1 MAYNSSYR
9 TIKDEYHKKE
19 NLLYQNLKVTT
30 SIALVE
36 CPPSQIQYLCFISSK
51 SNFKTLVKMPVRCNG
66 SMRHIIYCFLLKFG
80 DELIYIPDNITYFNS
95 V

>member
-1 MAYNSSYR
+1 MVRLTSNCVVEMVKNKR
-9 TIKDEYHKKE
+9 KFFFFHF
-19 NLLYQNLKVTT
+19 LY
-30 SIALVE
+30 
-36 CPPSQIQYLCFISSK
+36 FI
-51 SNFKTLVKMPVRCNG
+51 LVKMPVRCNG